1 MLQKHEISGQ
11 KRRNKNENNEIV
23 LSSFSQFLCNAD
35 SKLAILYNDL
45 SVLESHHAALTFKL
59 TLADD
64 SVNIFKN
71 LERETYKVMRQNV
84 IDMILATEMTKHFEH
99 LAKFVNVCSSR
110 VGDAQSEVTD
120 SLYEN
125 LNNFDLELIFTIR
138 FDTYSSP

>member
-1 MLQKHEISGQ
+1 MLYIKYI
-11 KRRNKNENNEIV
+11 IFFITV
-23 LSSFSQFLCNAD
+23 SQFLCNAD
-35 SKLAILYNDL
+35 NKLAILYNDL

-71 LERETYKVMRQNV
+71 LERDTYKIMRQNV

-110 VGDAQSEVTD
+110 VGDSQTEVND
-120 SLYEN
+120 S
-125 LNNFDLELIFTIR
+125 FPWDSTVLI
-138 FDTYSSP
+138 